1 MPLHTYCGCIQRKA
15 FIVSAYVDETFN
27 PTMTL
32 SCAHACTHTHTPSL
46 SSIVMTE
53 VLGEPISTTS
63 GLFTE
68 VIINVKYSNSSAVL
82 SSIGETIKMA
92 DS

>member
-1 MPLHTYCGCIQRKA
+1 MPQDRALPG
-15 FIVSAYVDETFN
+15 
-27 PTMTL
+27 
-32 SCAHACTHTHTPSL
+32 SL

-68 VIINVKYSNSSAVL
+68 VIINVKYSDSSVVL
-82 SSIGETIKMA
+82 SSIGDTIKMA
-92 DS
+92 YS

>member
-1 MPLHTYCGCIQRKA
+1 MPQDR
-15 FIVSAYVDETFN
+15 
-27 PTMTL
+27 TL
-32 SCAHACTHTHTPSL
+32 PGSL

-63 GLFTE
+63 GLSTE
-68 VIINVKYSNSSAVL
+68 VIINVKYSDSSAVL

-92 DS
+92 YS